1 LLRAYHFNILSL
13 RNPAILKAYDS
24 ARRADIYP
32 PEFQKANFLS
42 NEKEFFA
49 VTGTIY
55 LFGKIQ
61 QPPFT
66 CETMSKS
73 DPAYMAFLESTFG
86 HHECN

>member
-1 LLRAYHFNILSL
+1 MAIDYPLR
-13 RNPAILKAYDS
+13 
-24 ARRADIYP
+24 
-32 PEFQKANFLS
+32 FQQRPNFLS

-61 QPPFT
+61 QVPFT

-86 HHECN
+86 HHECNRDHRQEGLVEKE